1 MTVEYSV
8 AQRMVSNVLSL
19 LVALAVIWLLWK
31 LLKLSIII
39 LFWLIVIALAAF
51 FVKAFIIPA
60 IVLIGGIFV
69 YGFHNL

>member
-1 MTVEYSV
+1 MI
-8 AQRMVSNVLSL
+8 SL

-31 LLKLSIII
+31 LLKLSIVI

-51 FVKAFIIPA
+51 FVKALIIPA

-69 YGFHNL
+69 YGLNNY

>member
-1 MTVEYSV
+1 MVLEYSV
-8 AQRMVSNVLSL
+8 AQRMVRNLISL

-51 FVKAFIIPA
+51 FVKALIIPA

-69 YGFHNL
+69 YGLNNY

>member
-1 MTVEYSV
+1 
-8 AQRMVSNVLSL
+8 MVRNVISL

-31 LLKLSIII
+31 LLKLSIVI

-51 FVKAFIIPA
+51 FVKALIIPA

-69 YGFHNL
+69 YGLNNY

>member
-1 MTVEYSV
+1 MVLEYSV
-8 AQRMVSNVLSL
+8 AQRMVRNVISL

-31 LLKLSIII
+31 LLKLSIVI

-51 FVKAFIIPA
+51 FVKALIIPA

-69 YGFHNL
+69 YGLNNY